1 MQFQSG
7 FGFSTRLLGEWV
19 REKKI
24 MSLETAVRRLTF
36 ESASLFGLHDRGL
49 LQPGMVADI
58 VIFDPDTVRPLPHE
72 VVHDFPNGAMRI
84 REPAQGIHM
93 TVVNGQV
100 LLENGKHSGAL
111 PGRVLRNPW
120 YRANHRN

>member
-1 MQFQSG
+1 
-7 FGFSTRLLGEWV
+7 
-19 REKKI
+19 
-24 MSLETAVRRLTF
+24 
-36 ESASLFGLHDRGL
+36 
-49 LQPGMVADI
+49 
-58 VIFDPDTVRPLPHE
+58 
-72 VVHDFPNGAMRI
+72 MRI

-93 TVVNGQV
+93 TVVNGHV